1 MLGKRLHNQG
11 EIIMPTQQERI
22 LDFLQS
28 GEKLTRLISWSRLG
42 VLEAPARISEL
53 RAKGHP
59 IKTKM
64 ITVQNRFGEKIR
76 IAEWSIE
83 SG

>member
-1 MLGKRLHNQG
+1 MDNQK
-11 EIIMPTQQERI
+11 QRI
-22 LDFLQS
+22 LRFLQS
-28 GEKLTRLISWSRLG
+28 GNTLTRLISWSRLG

-53 RAKGHP
+53 RSEGHA
-59 IKTKM
+59 IRTKM
-64 ITVQNRFGEKIR
+64 VTVHNRFGEKVK

>member
-1 MLGKRLHNQG
+1 MENQK
-11 EIIMPTQQERI
+11 QRI
-22 LDFLQS
+22 LRFLQS
-28 GEKLTRLISWSRLG
+28 GNTLTRLISWSRLG

-53 RAKGHP
+53 RADGHP

-64 ITVQNRFGEKIR
+64 KTVH

>member
-1 MLGKRLHNQG
+1 
-11 EIIMPTQQERI
+11 MPTQKDRI
-22 LDFLQS
+22 LDFLKS
-28 GEKLTRLISWSRLG
+28 GRKLNRLISWSRLG

-53 RAKGHP
+53 RAEGHP

-64 ITVQNRFGEKIR
+64 LTVHNRFGEKVS